1 MLNLMFGSLTGK
13 QVMQRSMM
21 VQRVDTNR
29 SLQSLTEHLPYEGW
43 KAGGGGEG
51 RHGEWGRGEGG
62 VTLVCQQQ
70 DQERRQRLQT
80 GSSA

>member
-43 KAGGGGEG
+43 KAGGGGRVGMESG
-51 RHGEWGRGEGG
+51 GGERGA
-62 VTLVCQQQ
+62 LP
-70 DQERRQRLQT
+70 
-80 GSSA
+80 